1 MPREDEEAEEGSD
14 QPKRKAVDQV
24 PLGIRKPRSPKFDSS
39 QFVDGQTRK
48 DREMEEELERKAR
61 EGDLEAPDLHRDYE
75 VQDGDEF
82 DRHLEGISSVNALR
96 EMIAQAKEEVE
107 EELGVTSK
115 PFSME
120 RMDQLMI
127 FTREAVMG
135 YGEDAGYVE
144 LKKRMTG
151 LIEEDRREA
160 EREMDRKKD
169 AYLRSSGG

>member
-1 MPREDEEAEEGSD
+1 MPREDDEADEGSD
-14 QPKRKAVDQV
+14 QPKRRTVDQV
-24 PLGIRKPRSPKFDSS
+24 PLGIRKPRKPKFDSS
-39 QFVDGQTRK
+39 QFIDGQKRK
-48 DREMEEELERKAR
+48 DRATEEELERRAR
-61 EGDLEAPDLHRDYE
+61 DGDLEPPDMHRDYE

-107 EELGVTSK
+107 DELGVTSK

-135 YGEDAGYVE
+135 YGETAGYAE
-144 LKKRMTG
+144 LKKRVTV
-151 LIEEDRREA
+151 LIEEDRQEA
-160 EREMDRKKD
+160 EREMDRRKD